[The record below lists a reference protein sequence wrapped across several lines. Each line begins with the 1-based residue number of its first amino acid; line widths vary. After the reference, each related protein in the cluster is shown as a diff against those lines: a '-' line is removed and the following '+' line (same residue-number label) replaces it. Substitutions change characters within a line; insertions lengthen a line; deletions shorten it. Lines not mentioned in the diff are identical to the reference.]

1 MTLPTIVLSAY
12 IPIIQSWRICVY
24 NKGASI
30 KPSVEGI
37 EIALDISIGVHKG
50 VHKGVSTGMYAGS
63 PSIQYS
69 GDWKAK
75 VSMLYPCQNASRDA
89 EQYTFLTVSY
99 MLRTP
104 PLQPGVA

>member
-1 MTLPTIVLSAY
+1 MTLPTIMLSFH
-12 IPIIQSWRICVY
+12 IPIIQSWRICID
-24 NKGASI
+24 NKSATI
-30 KPSVEGI
+30 KSSVVGI

-50 VHKGVSTGMYAGS
+50 VHKGVSTGMYVGS

-75 VSMLYPCQNASRDA
+75 VSLLYPCQNASRDA